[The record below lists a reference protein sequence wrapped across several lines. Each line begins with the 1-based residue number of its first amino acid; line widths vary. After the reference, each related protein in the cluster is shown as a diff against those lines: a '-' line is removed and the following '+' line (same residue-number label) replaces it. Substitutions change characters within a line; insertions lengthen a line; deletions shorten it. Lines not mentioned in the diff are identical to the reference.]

1 LAIEITNPSRYNE
14 IAHQPFIA
22 VYPFESMVKLLSPS
36 SAARTKK
43 KRSRLTAPLLVNS
56 AEVEIMRALRRQGRI
71 SRSEISSITG
81 WSKAKASQ
89 EIRALIDKG
98 YLVEAGEGLS
108 QGGRKP
114 NLLRINNEL
123 GYIAGID
130 IGATSLDI
138 GLADVAGS
146 ILQRCSEPA
155 DVKLPPETVV
165 GRCTELLLELMHSQG
180 ATPDQMLGIGVG
192 VPGPVDFARGVLVA
206 PPLMPEWEN
215 FPIRDFFKQTFHSA
229 FVVVDNDV
237 NIMAL
242 GEQRAGD
249 GAGVDHFIF
258 VKIGTGIGAGII
270 SNGKIHR
277 GSDGCAGD
285 IGHICVDKE
294 GPTCAC
300 GNTGCLEAMA
310 AGPAIT
316 SRALEAARNGS
327 SPVLSQMRETN
338 GGLLR
343 PEDVNAACREGDQ
356 AALDIIRDS
365 GQMIGDVLAG
375 LVNFFNPS
383 HIFVGGG
390 ITNFGNHLLVA
401 IRRAVLHRSLPLATT
416 HLSIKFS
423 RVGTNAGVMGAISL
437 ALDYL
442 FTLEDSPHLLSN

>member
-1 LAIEITNPSRYNE
+1 MKKPTFPSSLNTSFR
-14 IAHQPFIA
+14 
-22 VYPFESMVKLLSPS
+22 SMVPTLSPS
-36 SAARTKK
+36 STNGTKK
-43 KRSRLTAPLLVNS
+43 KISRLTAPILVDS
-56 AEVEIMRALRRQGRI
+56 AEVEIIRALRRQGRI

-89 EIRALIDKG
+89 EIRSLVDKG
-98 YLVEAGEGLS
+98 YLVEIGEGAS

-114 NLLRINNEL
+114 RLLRINDQL
-123 GYIAGID
+123 GYIAGIA

-138 GLADVAGS
+138 ALADVSGL
-146 ILQRCSEPA
+146 ILQRCSEPT
-155 DVKLPPETVV
+155 DVKLSPEIVF
-165 GRCTELLLELMHSQG
+165 GRCSELLLELIQAQG
-180 ATPDQMLGIGVG
+180 GTPDQILGIGVG
-192 VPGPVDFARGVLVA
+192 VPGPVDFARGVLIA

-215 FPIRDFFKQTFHSA
+215 FPIRDFFKKTFRSA
-229 FVVVDNDV
+229 FLVVDNDV
-237 NIMAL
+237 NLMAL

-270 SNGKIHR
+270 SNGRLHR
-277 GSDGCAGD
+277 GNDGCAGD

-294 GPTCAC
+294 GPLCAC

-310 AGPAIT
+310 AGPVIA
-316 SRALEAARNGS
+316 SKAMKAAQNGS
-327 SPVLSQMRETN
+327 SSSLSQMRESN
-338 GGLLR
+338 GGILR

-365 GQMIGDVLAG
+365 GQMIGDVLAS

-390 ITNFGNHLLVA
+390 IANFGNHLLVA

-423 RVGTNAGVMGAISL
+423 RVGSNVGVMGAISL

-442 FTLEDSPHLLSN
+442 FAIEDNLHLMV

>member
-1 LAIEITNPSRYNE
+1 
-14 IAHQPFIA
+14 
-22 VYPFESMVKLLSPS
+22 MSPGS
-36 SAARTKK
+36 STSTKK
-43 KRSRLTAPLLVNS
+43 KTSRLTAPILVNS
-56 AEVEIMRALRRQGRI
+56 AEVEIIRALRRQGRI

-81 WSKAKASQ
+81 WSKAKASH
-89 EIRALIDKG
+89 EIRGLVDKG
-98 YLVEAGEGLS
+98 YLVEIGEGAS

-114 NLLRINNEL
+114 RLLRINNQL
-123 GYIAGID
+123 GYVAGID
-130 IGATSLDI
+130 MGATSLDI
-138 GLADVAGS
+138 ALADVTGS
-146 ILQRCSEPA
+146 ILQRCTEA
-155 DVKLPPETVV
+155 TDVKLPPESVL
-165 GRCTELLLELMHSQG
+165 GRCSELLLELIRAQG
-180 ATPDQMLGIGVG
+180 GTPDQMLGIGVG

-215 FPIRDFFKQTFHSA
+215 FPIRDLFKKTFSSA

-242 GEQRAGD
+242 GEQRVGD
-249 GAGVDHFIF
+249 GAGIDHFIF

-270 SNGKIHR
+270 SNGKLHR

-294 GPTCAC
+294 GPLCAC
-300 GNTGCLEAMA
+300 GNKGCLEAMA
-310 AGPAIT
+310 AGPAIAAK
-316 SRALEAARNGS
+316 ALDAARNGS
-327 SPVLSQMRETN
+327 SPILSQMRDSN
-338 GGLLR
+338 GGILR

-356 AALDIIRDS
+356 AALDIIRES
-365 GQMIGDVLAG
+365 GQMIGDVLAT

-390 ITNFGNHLLVA
+390 VTSFGNHLLVA

-423 RVGTNAGVMGAISL
+423 RVGSNVGVMGAISL

-442 FTLEDSPHLLSN
+442 FTVEDNLHLMV

>member
-1 LAIEITNPSRYNE
+1 
-14 IAHQPFIA
+14 
-22 VYPFESMVKLLSPS
+22 MVQTLSPS
-36 SAARTKK
+36 SATSTKK
-43 KRSRLTAPLLVNS
+43 KLSRLTAPILVNS
-56 AEVEIMRALRRQGRI
+56 AEVEIIRALRRQGRI
-71 SRSEISSITG
+71 SRSEISNITG

-89 EIRALIDKG
+89 EIRSLVDKG
-98 YLVEAGEGLS
+98 YLVEVGEGVS

-114 NLLRINNEL
+114 RLLRINNQL
-123 GYIAGID
+123 GYVAGID

-138 GLADVAGS
+138 ALADVTGS
-146 ILQRCSEPA
+146 ILQRCSEPT
-155 DVKLPPETVV
+155 DVKLSPETVL
-165 GRCTELLLELMHSQG
+165 GRCTELLFELLQAQG
-180 ATPDQMLGIGVG
+180 GTPDQILGIGVG

-215 FPIRDFFKQTFHSA
+215 FPIRDFFKKTFFSA

-249 GAGVDHFIF
+249 GAGIDHFIF

-294 GPTCAC
+294 GPLCAC
-300 GNTGCLEAMA
+300 GNKGCLEAMT
-310 AGPAIT
+310 AGPAIA
-316 SRALEAARNGS
+316 SKALEAARNGS
-327 SPVLSQMRETN
+327 SPALRQMLKAN
-338 GGLLR
+338 AGMLR

-356 AALDIIRDS
+356 GALDIIRES
-365 GQMIGDVLAG
+365 GQTIGDVLAS

-383 HIFVGGG
+383 HIFIGGG

-423 RVGTNAGVMGAISL
+423 RVGSNAGVMGAISL

-442 FTLEDSPHLLSN
+442 FAIEDNLHLMV

>member
-1 LAIEITNPSRYNE
+1 
-14 IAHQPFIA
+14 
-22 VYPFESMVKLLSPS
+22 
-36 SAARTKK
+36 
-43 KRSRLTAPLLVNS
+43 VNS
-56 AEVEIMRALRRQGRI
+56 AEVEIIRALRRQGRI
-71 SRSEISSITG
+71 SRSEISNITG

-89 EIRALIDKG
+89 EIRSLVDKG
-98 YLVEAGEGLS
+98 YLVEVGEGAS

-114 NLLRINNEL
+114 RLLRINNQL
-123 GYIAGID
+123 GYVAGID
-130 IGATSLDI
+130 MGATSLDI
-138 GLADVAGS
+138 ALADVSGS
-146 ILQRCSEPA
+146 ILQRCSEPT
-155 DVKLPPETVV
+155 DVKLSPETVL
-165 GRCTELLLELMHSQG
+165 GRCTELLFELIQAQG
-180 ATPDQMLGIGVG
+180 AAPDQILGIGVG

-215 FPIRDFFKQTFHSA
+215 FPIRDFFKKTFPSA

-249 GAGVDHFIF
+249 GAGIDHFIF

-294 GPTCAC
+294 GPLCAC
-300 GNTGCLEAMA
+300 GNKGCLEAMA
-310 AGPAIT
+310 AGPAIAAK
-316 SRALEAARNGS
+316 ALEAARNGI
-327 SPVLSQMRETN
+327 SPILSQMRGAN
-338 GGLLR
+338 GGVIR

-423 RVGTNAGVMGAISL
+423 RVGSNAGVMGSISL

-442 FTLEDSPHLLSN
+442 FTIEDNLHSVI

>member
-1 LAIEITNPSRYNE
+1 
-14 IAHQPFIA
+14 
-22 VYPFESMVKLLSPS
+22 MS
-36 SAARTKK
+36 SNTTTGTKK
-43 KRSRLTAPLLVNS
+43 KLARRTAPILVNS

-71 SRSEISSITG
+71 SRSEISNITG

-89 EIRALIDKG
+89 KIRSLVNKG
-98 YLVEAGEGLS
+98 YLVEIGEGAS

-114 NLLRINNEL
+114 RLLRINDQL

-138 GLADVAGS
+138 ALADVTGLV
-146 ILQRCSEPA
+146 LQRCSETT
-155 DVKLPPETVV
+155 DVKLSPESVF
-165 GRCTELLLELMHSQG
+165 GRCSELLLELIQAQG
-180 ATPDQMLGIGVG
+180 AIPDQILGIGVG

-206 PPLMPEWEN
+206 PPLMPEWED
-215 FPIRDFFKQTFHSA
+215 FPIRDFFKKTFVSA

-249 GAGVDHFIF
+249 GAGIDHFIF

-270 SNGKIHR
+270 SNGKLHR

-285 IGHICVDKE
+285 VGHICVDKK
-294 GPTCAC
+294 GPLCSC
-300 GNTGCLEAMA
+300 GNTGCLEAMS

-316 SRALEAARNGS
+316 SKALEAARNGT
-327 SPVLSQMRETN
+327 SPILSQIREVN
-338 GGLLR
+338 GGSLR

-365 GQMIGDVLAG
+365 GKMIGDVLAS

-383 HIFVGGG
+383 HIFIGGG
-390 ITNFGNHLLVA
+390 IANFGNHLLVA
-401 IRRAVLHRSLPLATT
+401 IRRAVLQRSLPLATT

-423 RVGTNAGVMGAISL
+423 RISSNAGVMGAISL

-442 FTLEDSPHLLSN
+442 FALEDSPHVIR

>member
-1 LAIEITNPSRYNE
+1 
-14 IAHQPFIA
+14 
-22 VYPFESMVKLLSPS
+22 V
-36 SAARTKK
+36 SASNTPGTK
-43 KRSRLTAPLLVNS
+43 KRSRVTAPILVNS
-56 AEVEIMRALRRQGRI
+56 AEVEVIRALRRQERI
-71 SRSEISSITG
+71 SRTEISRITG

-89 EIRALIDKG
+89 EIRSLVNKG
-98 YLVEAGEGLS
+98 YLVEFGEGAS

-114 NLLRINNEL
+114 RLLRMNNQL
-123 GYIAGID
+123 GYIVGID

-138 GLADVAGS
+138 ALADVTGL
-146 ILQRCSEPA
+146 ILERRSEPT
-155 DVKLPPETVV
+155 DVHLSPETVL
-165 GRCTELLLELMHSQG
+165 GRCSELLLELIQVQAVNPAHI
-180 ATPDQMLGIGVG
+180 LGIGVG

-215 FPIRDFFKQTFHSA
+215 FSIRDFFKKTFISA

-249 GAGVDHFIF
+249 GIGVDHFIF

-277 GSDGCAGD
+277 GSDGSAGD
-285 IGHICVDKE
+285 IGHICVDKN
-294 GPTCAC
+294 GPLCSC
-300 GNTGCLEAMA
+300 GNKGCLEAMA
-310 AGPAIT
+310 AGPAIA
-316 SRALEAARNGS
+316 SKAMEAARSGN
-327 SPVLSQMRETN
+327 SPSLSQIRKSK

-343 PEDVNAACREGDQ
+343 PEDVNAVCREGDQ

-365 GQMIGDVLAG
+365 GQMIGDVLAS

-383 HIFVGGG
+383 HIFIGGG
-390 ITNFGNHLLVA
+390 VANFGNHLLVA
-401 IRRAVLHRSLPLATT
+401 IRKAVLHRSLPLATT

-423 RVGTNAGVMGAISL
+423 RMGSNSGVVGAISL

-442 FTLEDSPHLLSN
+442 FAIEDHPHMFV

>member
-1 LAIEITNPSRYNE
+1 
-14 IAHQPFIA
+14 
-22 VYPFESMVKLLSPS
+22 M
-36 SAARTKK
+36 SASNTKK
-43 KRSRLTAPLLVNS
+43 RTQLIAPILVDS
-56 AEVEIMRALRRQGRI
+56 AEVEVMRALRRQGRI
-71 SRSEISSITG
+71 SRTEISNITG

-89 EIRALIDKG
+89 EIRSLVDKG
-98 YLVEAGEGLS
+98 YLVEFGEGIS
-108 QGGRKP
+108 HGGRKP
-114 NLLRINNEL
+114 RLLRINNQL

-138 GLADVAGS
+138 ALADVTGL
-146 ILQRCSEPA
+146 ILQRQSGPT
-155 DVKLPPETVV
+155 DVHLRPETVL
-165 GRCTELLLELMHSQG
+165 GRCSELLLELIRAQAASSAQI
-180 ATPDQMLGIGVG
+180 LGIGVG

-215 FPIRDFFKQTFHSA
+215 FSIRDFFKKTFTSA

-249 GAGVDHFIF
+249 GTGVDHFIF

-270 SNGKIHR
+270 SNSKIHR
-277 GSDGCAGD
+277 GSDGSAGD

-294 GPTCAC
+294 GPLCAC
-300 GNTGCLEAMA
+300 GNKGCLEAMA
-310 AGPAIT
+310 AGPAIA
-316 SRALEAARNGS
+316 SKAMEAARNGS
-327 SPVLSQMRETN
+327 SPILSQIRESKS
-338 GGLLR
+338 GYIR

-356 AALDIIRDS
+356 AALDIIRES

-383 HIFVGGG
+383 HIFIGGG
-390 ITNFGNHLLVA
+390 IANFGNHLLVA

-423 RVGTNAGVMGAISL
+423 RMGSNSGVMGAISL

-442 FTLEDSPHLLSN
+442 FAIEDNPHMLV

>member
-1 LAIEITNPSRYNE
+1 MSVSKATSTKRYSR
-14 IAHQPFIA
+14 
-22 VYPFESMVKLLSPS
+22 V
-36 SAARTKK
+36 
-43 KRSRLTAPLLVNS
+43 TAPILVNS

-71 SRSEISSITG
+71 SRTEISNITG

-89 EIRALIDKG
+89 EIRGLIDKG
-98 YLVEAGEGLS
+98 YLVEVGVGVS

-114 NLLRINNEL
+114 RLLHINNQL
-123 GYIAGID
+123 GYIAGVD
-130 IGATSLDI
+130 IGATSLEVA
-138 GLADVAGS
+138 LADVTGS
-146 ILQRCSEPA
+146 ILQRRSESTDVHFSPESVLGRCSELL
-155 DVKLPPETVV
+155 V
-165 GRCTELLLELMHSQG
+165 ELVQALG
-180 ATPDQMLGIGVG
+180 ANTNQILGIGVG

-215 FPIRDFFKQTFHSA
+215 FPIRDFFKRTFSSA

-249 GAGVDHFIF
+249 GLGVDHFIF

-270 SNGKIHR
+270 SNGRIHR
-277 GSDGCAGD
+277 GGDGCAGD

-294 GPTCAC
+294 GPLCAC
-300 GNTGCLEAMA
+300 GNKGCLEAMA
-310 AGPAIT
+310 AGPVIA
-316 SRALEAARNGS
+316 SKAMEAARNGS
-327 SPVLSQMRETN
+327 SQILSQMRESK
-338 GGLLR
+338 GGVIR

-356 AALDIIRDS
+356 AALDIIRTS

-383 HIFVGGG
+383 HIFIGGG
-390 ITNFGNHLLVA
+390 IANFGNHLLVA
-401 IRRAVLHRSLPLATT
+401 IRKAVLHRSLPLATT

-423 RVGTNAGVMGAISL
+423 RAGSNAGVIGAISL

-442 FTLEDSPHLLSN
+442 FAIEDSPHLVF

>member
-1 LAIEITNPSRYNE
+1 
-14 IAHQPFIA
+14 
-22 VYPFESMVKLLSPS
+22 
-36 SAARTKK
+36 
-43 KRSRLTAPLLVNS
+43 
-56 AEVEIMRALRRQGRI
+56 MRALRRQGRI
-71 SRSEISSITG
+71 SRSEISNITG
-81 WSKAKASQ
+81 WSKAKASH
-89 EIRALIDKG
+89 EIRGLVDKG
-98 YLVEAGEGLS
+98 YLVEVGEGVS

-114 NLLRINNEL
+114 RLLRINNQL
-123 GYIAGID
+123 GYVAGID
-130 IGATSLDI
+130 MGATSLDI
-138 GLADVAGS
+138 ALADVTGS
-146 ILQRCSEPA
+146 ILQRCSEST
-155 DVKLPPETVV
+155 DVKLTPETVL
-165 GRCTELLLELMHSQG
+165 GRCSELLLELIRAQG
-180 ATPDQMLGIGVG
+180 GTPDQMLGIGVG

-215 FPIRDFFKQTFHSA
+215 FPIRDFFKKTFPSA

-249 GAGVDHFIF
+249 GAGIDHFIF

-270 SNGKIHR
+270 SNGKLHR

-294 GPTCAC
+294 GPLCAC
-300 GNTGCLEAMA
+300 GNKGCLEAMA
-310 AGPAIT
+310 AGPSIA
-316 SRALEAARNGS
+316 SKALEAARNGT
-327 SPVLSQMRETN
+327 SPILSHMRDAR
-338 GGLLR
+338 GGILR

-356 AALDIIRDS
+356 AALDIIRES
-365 GQMIGDVLAG
+365 GQMIGDVLAT

-423 RVGTNAGVMGAISL
+423 RVGSNAGVMGAISL

-442 FTLEDSPHLLSN
+442 FAVEDNLHLIV

>member
-1 LAIEITNPSRYNE
+1 
-14 IAHQPFIA
+14 
-22 VYPFESMVKLLSPS
+22 
-36 SAARTKK
+36 
-43 KRSRLTAPLLVNS
+43 
-56 AEVEIMRALRRQGRI
+56 MRALRRQGRI
-71 SRSEISSITG
+71 SRSEISNITG

-89 EIRALIDKG
+89 EIRSLVDKG
-98 YLVEAGEGLS
+98 YLVETGEGVS

-114 NLLRINNEL
+114 RLLRINDQL

-138 GLADVAGS
+138 ALADVTGS
-146 ILQRCSEPA
+146 ILQRCSEPT
-155 DVKLPPETVV
+155 DVKLPPEAVF
-165 GRCTELLLELMHSQG
+165 GRCSELLLVLIRRQG
-180 ATPDQMLGIGVG
+180 GTPEQILGIGVG

-206 PPLMPEWEN
+206 PPLMPEWES
-215 FPIRDFFKQTFHSA
+215 FPIRDFFKKTFGSA

-242 GEQRAGD
+242 GEQRSGD
-249 GAGVDHFIF
+249 GAGIDHLIF

-270 SNGKIHR
+270 SNGKLHR

-285 IGHICVDKE
+285 IGHICVDKD
-294 GPTCAC
+294 GPLCAC
-300 GNTGCLEAMA
+300 GNKGCLEAMA

-316 SRALEAARNGS
+316 SKALEAARNGS
-327 SPVLSQMRETN
+327 SPTLRQMRDSN
-338 GGLLR
+338 GGVLR

-365 GQMIGDVLAG
+365 GQMIGDVLAS

-383 HIFVGGG
+383 HIFIGGG
-390 ITNFGNHLLVA
+390 IANFGNHLLVA

-423 RVGTNAGVMGAISL
+423 RVGSDVGVMGAISL

-442 FTLEDSPHLLSN
+442 FAIEDNLHMMV